1 MRNGKAQC
9 RCEVNFID
17 FFIGM
22 QRAGPKEAV
31 AHGTTQQHRQ
41 LIRKAK
47 FRTAC
52 LLGSDDSVRSLRKQ
66 RKESKT
72 PLREQLREA
81 LIFVLPMLTRIR
93 IASVQCHHNLH
104 LFHVLDRT
112 EFSLHCF
119 QFWRQKCIGTNCLRS
134 TGHWDRCLV

>member
-52 LLGSDDSVRSLRKQ
+52 LLGSDDSVCQQQQQHAQDRERAPGQ
-66 RKESKT
+66 VRCQE
-72 PLREQLREA
+72 PLE
-81 LIFVLPMLTRIR
+81 
-93 IASVQCHHNLH
+93 
-104 LFHVLDRT
+104 
-112 EFSLHCF
+112 
-119 QFWRQKCIGTNCLRS
+119 
-134 TGHWDRCLV
+134 HW